1 MRYSGYQIA
10 YMFYGKYQPWGVH
23 VCNFWVTSD
32 NKNELWCTKVYFKIK
47 IWLVALSFSCLIAY
61 WFTLPGYAILGLLMW
76 IVVILFTYLVVIPLR
91 DGLYSPLIDQLK
103 KLWLET
109 FLYFLFEYWQ
119 NDPGTSFQFIKNIN
133 QFWSI

>member
-1 MRYSGYQIA
+1 M
-10 YMFYGKYQPWGVH
+10 
-23 VCNFWVTSD
+23 VCVIRVTKSPTCSTVNINHEVCMCVISESQVTTRMNYD
-32 NKNELWCTKVYFKIK
+32 AQIK

-61 WFTLPGYAILGLLMW
+61 WFMLPGYAILGLLMW

-109 FLYFLFEYWQ
+109 FVYFLFEYWQ